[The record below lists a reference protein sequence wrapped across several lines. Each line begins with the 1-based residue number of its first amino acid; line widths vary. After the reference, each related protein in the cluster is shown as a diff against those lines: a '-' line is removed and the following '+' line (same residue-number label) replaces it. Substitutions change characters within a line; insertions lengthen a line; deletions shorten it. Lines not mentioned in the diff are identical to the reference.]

1 LPQEFSQALSLG
13 ARKPEVIMAEELF
26 AKIVTLALSD
36 RAFRDGLAASPQR
49 TLANAGFTVTPD
61 QLNTIV
67 LAKPAEW
74 GNLTLQDIIVRI
86 DTFYKKR

>member
-1 LPQEFSQALSLG
+1 
-13 ARKPEVIMAEELF
+13 MAEELF
-26 AKIVTLALSD
+26 TKIVTRALSD
-36 RAFRDGLAASPQR
+36 RTFRDGLAASPQR
-49 TLANAGFTVTPD
+49 TLTSAGFVVTQD

-86 DTFYKKR
+86 DTYAKKR